1 MVGCGT
7 SSEETV
13 GNSQAGVTLNA
24 VTRESVTNG
33 GVQGNGDSGFP
44 VISADGRFIAF
55 ESAAGNFV
63 AGDTNGNFDIFMK
76 DRQTGAITRVSTS
89 PTEAQANG
97 NSFTPSI
104 SGDGRFV
111 AFQSFATN
119 LLPNTS
125 NCIANGCIFVKDRT
139 TGALTRVDVATAGQP
154 NGATGNPNISGNGRF
169 VAFQSAATNLVAGDV
184 NGHVDVFVRDVQ
196 AGRTV
201 LASVTGTTQGNGDS
215 TQPSISADGRFV
227 AFSSLADNLVPGD
240 SNGTSD
246 VFRRDL
252 VNQITDAVSFTS
264 TSRGGVTGN
273 GASDAPHIS
282 GDGLVVVFRSFATN
296 FGTVPDTNNVA
307 DTYIKEVGTAL
318 TPVRVSISTA
328 GVQGNAPSGP
338 QSAIS
343 FNGQYVAFVSYAS
356 NLVAGDN
363 NGVPDLFIRDR
374 ILNQTIRANIS
385 NSGQQADGGF
395 FAQSSLSFNGS
406 SISPT
411 PSLLAFDSIA
421 TNFVQPDNNG
431 FSDVFTASISPQ
443 TRALLEALNPDTRRV
458 ADARSLVTPEGSGGW
473 ASMRESRGRR

>member
-7 SSEETV
+7 SSDETV
-13 GNSQAGVTLNA
+13 GHSQAALTLKS

-33 GVQGNGDSGFP
+33 GTQGNGDSTFP
-44 VISADGRFIAF
+44 VVSADGRFIAF

-63 AGDTNGNFDIFMK
+63 AGDTNGNFDIFVK

-104 SGDGRFV
+104 SGDGRFI

-125 NCIANGCIFVKDRT
+125 NCIVNGCIFVKDRT

-154 NGATGNPNISGNGRF
+154 NGATSNPNISGNGRF
-169 VAFQSAATNLVAGDV
+169 VAFQSAATNLVSGDV
-184 NGHVDVFVRDVQ
+184 NGHIDIFVRDVQ
-196 AGRTV
+196 AGTIV
-201 LASVTGTTQGNGDS
+201 LASVAGTTQSNGDS

-227 AFSSLADNLVPGD
+227 AFSSLANNLQFPGD
-240 SNGTSD
+240 GNGTSD

-252 VNQITDAVSFTS
+252 VNQVTEAVSFTS
-264 TSRGGVTGN
+264 TGQGGVTGN

-296 FGTVPDTNNVA
+296 FSTVPDTNNVA
-307 DTYIKEVGTAL
+307 DTYIKSVGTAL

-328 GVQGNAPSGP
+328 GVQGNAQSGQ

-343 FNGQYVAFVSYAS
+343 FDGQYVAFVSYAS

-363 NGVPDLFIRDR
+363 NGFPDLFIRDR
-374 ILNQTIRANIS
+374 NLNQTIRANIS

-411 PSLLAFDSIA
+411 PSLLVFDSIA

-431 FSDVFTASISPQ
+431 FSDVFTASISP
-443 TRALLEALNPDTRRV
+443 
-458 ADARSLVTPEGSGGW
+458 
-473 ASMRESRGRR
+473 